1 SLLTMVSVPESVLD
15 TSGPIAAIP
24 GSRLCGCVAALA
36 SPAATD
42 ALLRARSLSRHY
54 QLTTSVLTSRITRPW
69 VAQQDVIETAV
80 RGPSDCSTGDRVPD
94 GVREGPMVNTT
105 LRDAFERWKGALI
118 DQDKQTTKTARHRAH
133 ARVTSMEDLI
143 AETPADDIEGV
154 GIKLALYVYMS
165 GVDPD
170 TADSAV
176 EQVLSVY
183 RDCARVLGRN
193 L

>member
-1 SLLTMVSVPESVLD
+1 
-15 TSGPIAAIP
+15 
-24 GSRLCGCVAALA
+24 
-36 SPAATD
+36 
-42 ALLRARSLSRHY
+42 
-54 QLTTSVLTSRITRPW
+54 
-69 VAQQDVIETAV
+69 
-80 RGPSDCSTGDRVPD
+80 
-94 GVREGPMVNTT
+94 MVNTT

-176 EQVLSVY
+176 EQVLSAY

-193 L
+193 LLAEVKGLMPKNQQSL